1 MENIEKS
8 ETYKELSHK
17 IDEWLGKF
25 DAWFDTE
32 KVWRQFNVVTRA
44 GKANV
49 WKILDERVEKG
60 ILEFKYGKYRR
71 IDTTRKHIN
80 FRGADTGNWLPLKF
94 PKALLG
100 NSTFGLENLVRL
112 FPKSIIIV
120 AGPKGACKSALMLNW
135 VRENMNSPE
144 LSDYL
149 CRNNDAKPYTEEPI
163 VAYFSNEFSDEELAD
178 RLENFGEGLD
188 VWNIIA
194 EERYDNFADVVYPN
208 KINFIDALEV
218 NIEAY
223 RVADLIDAIHKKL
236 RRGAAIIS
244 MHKNANAEYAA
255 GGIYT
260 AKKARLYLIIQANT
274 LFVKHAKKTL
284 EGVTAEGRKWTFK
297 LVDGAKFVNIQE
309 DFSGT

>member
-1 MENIEKS
+1 MEDIEKN

-17 IDEWLGKF
+17 IDEWLETY
-25 DAWFDTE
+25 DAWYDTE

-49 WKILDERVEKG
+49 WKILNERVRSG
-60 ILEFKYGKYRR
+60 IQEFRYGKYRR
-71 IDTTRKHIN
+71 IDTTRKLID
-80 FRGADTGNWLPLKF
+80 FRGADTKNWLPLQF

-120 AGPKGACKSALMLNW
+120 AGTKGGAKTALLLNW
-135 VRENMNSPE
+135 ARENMNSPE
-144 LSDYL
+144 LSEYL
-149 CRNNDAKPYTEEPI
+149 CRNNDAKPYTQEPI
-163 VAYFSNEFSDEELAD
+163 VAYFSNELGEEELAD
-178 RLENFGEGLD
+178 RLESFGEGLET
-188 VWNIIA
+188 WNILA
-194 EERYDNFADVVYPN
+194 EERYDNFADVIYPN
-208 KINFIDALEV
+208 KINFVDALEQ
-218 NIEAY
+218 NIEAF
-223 RVADLIDAIHKKL
+223 RCADLIDAIHQRLK
-236 RRGAAIIS
+236 RGIAIIA

-260 AKKARLYLIIQANT
+260 AKKARLYLIIQGNT
-274 LFVKHAKKTL
+274 LYVKHAKKTL

-309 DFSGT
+309 DFSDT